1 MLFKEDSVARSQ
13 HLAVRDNAGW
23 YRWTHDTVELTG
35 VDADAF
41 VDHMMVATVAK
52 AAVGQGK
59 YTTMLD
65 ERGTIIDDLI
75 AMHVGEG
82 RWWLS
87 TLYGPH
93 MVRWFDQ
100 HRDGFD
106 VSYHDVTQTID
117 MYSVQGPNS
126 ARLMDEIVA
135 DKVDGLRRFQIM
147 RTSIGDMEATV
158 DRGGFTGELGF
169 EIYCSREDSDRV
181 AEAIAG
187 PARELGAP
195 RLDTLEVYVRALPM
209 EKGMGLRQDYYG
221 LTPYEAGL
229 GWSVHLDKDFVGK
242 DALAASHEAGEKRAF
257 VGLEI
262 DRDSYEDI
270 AQGEIIYK
278 RGIPVGVVRQFIYG
292 YSVDKNIGFGIVDAE
307 RAPLGTRV
315 TIGGNASPATVVASK
330 WL

>member
-23 YRWTHDTVELTG
+23 YRWTHDTVEVTG
-35 VDADAF
+35 GDADAF

-93 MVRWFDQ
+93 MVCWFDQ
-100 HRDGFD
+100 HGDGFD

-147 RTSIGDMEATV
+147 RTSIGDMEVTV

-169 EIYCSREDSDRV
+169 EIYCSREDSARV

-242 DALAASHEAGEKRAF
+242 DALAASHEAGEKHAF

-270 AQGEIIYK
+270 AQGEVIYK